1 MILGSPE
8 APDNC
13 DHCQHLHCSR
23 CDEVQ
28 QLEKSEYWVNKKTG
42 HNCRDCSSSDCGE
55 KKEGDDKGN
64 VEKAKGSG

>member
-1 MILGSPE
+1 M
-8 APDNC
+8 
-13 DHCQHLHCSR
+13 
-23 CDEVQ
+23 Q